1 MSDLK
6 DIMTDTTKNVMDA
19 QDKLAHDMER
29 NKNEMKGKLDAMND
43 KTKGQY
49 NQAKGA
55 IKTKVGNLTDNN
67 KLKAEGLVDTIVGKT
82 QETTGNIKESINKA
96 THKLTK

>member
-1 MSDLK
+1 
-6 DIMTDTTKNVMDA
+6 
-19 QDKLAHDMER
+19 
-29 NKNEMKGKLDAMND
+29 MKGKLDAMND

-96 THKLTK
+96 PTNSPNKAMTLDGCYE